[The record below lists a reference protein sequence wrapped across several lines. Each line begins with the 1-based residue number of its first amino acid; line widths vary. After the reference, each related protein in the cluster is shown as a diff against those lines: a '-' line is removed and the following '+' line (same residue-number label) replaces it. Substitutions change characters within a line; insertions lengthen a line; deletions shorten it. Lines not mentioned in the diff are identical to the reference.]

1 MHLCDDGFTVCVVY
15 AEEVYRAAHSIRA
28 PPHTRHYTL
37 HISISHTTHTHY
49 RPNLPNNIVALG
61 DPGSVTQSSTILEIP
76 TVDPQRPRQSMFA
89 LSYDELDSLVRDF
102 FQSKNSDRSA
112 NNLTQAPLL
121 NSLCMAPVGSVY
133 ESRTPR
139 NEESSKRAP
148 FYPEYHSTSEMRT
161 PH

>member
-37 HISISHTTHTHY
+37 HIYISHTTHTQHTHTHSYTQYTTHY

-61 DPGSVTQSSTILEIP
+61 DPGSVTQPSTILEIP

-121 NSLCMAPVGSVY
+121 NSLCMASVLWLCV
-133 ESRTPR
+133 
-139 NEESSKRAP
+139 
-148 FYPEYHSTSEMRT
+148 
-161 PH
+161 

>member
-1 MHLCDDGFTVCVVY
+1 MYNVCTCVTMVSLF
-15 AEEVYRAAHSIRA
+15 VWFMQKKCIG
-28 PPHTRHYTL
+28 L
-37 HISISHTTHTHY
+37 HIRLEHHLTQDTTPYTSLSHTHTHTLIHTTNTHY

-121 NSLCMAPVGSVY
+121 NSLCMASVLWLCV
-133 ESRTPR
+133 
-139 NEESSKRAP
+139 
-148 FYPEYHSTSEMRT
+148 
-161 PH
+161 